1 MCLNEPGFGGD
12 AFHVIEDWIEALDV
26 ADLKN
31 QIFGLRQFDQFSGLA
46 RVFGHWFFDQY
57 MFASIEKFASD
68 IEMRVRRGDNAKSLA
83 CAGGLRYGRE
93 DRDTMFF
100 RDFLRSR
107 EMGIMNAD
115 KVNGSALRVGQI
127 GINAGMLFAERAG
140 SDHAD
145 FQRFRHLKQV

>member
-12 AFHVIEDWIEALDV
+12 AFHVIEDRIEALDM

-57 MFASIEKFASD
+57 VFAGIEKFAGD
-68 IEMRVRRGDNAKSLA
+68 IEMGVRRSDNAKGLGRG
-83 CAGGLRYGRE
+83 GGLRYGRE

-107 EMGIMNAD
+107 EM
-115 KVNGSALRVGQI
+115 
-127 GINAGMLFAERAG
+127 
-140 SDHAD
+140 
-145 FQRFRHLKQV
+145 